1 VQEDHKRIL
10 DVSGKIQ
17 ERRTVIAS
25 LRSQITEL
33 HGKIREKKVRTQGQE
48 RQVQQLHESV
58 IGFQERCRQMT
69 EIVRAKKVQRQGG
82 SPPPPMKK
90 DGVGSSM
97 AQINQS

>member
-1 VQEDHKRIL
+1 M
-10 DVSGKIQ
+10 
-17 ERRTVIAS
+17 IAS
-25 LRSQITEL
+25 LRSQITDL

-82 SPPPPMKK
+82 SPTPTAMKK

>member
-1 VQEDHKRIL
+1 VQEDHRRLL

-25 LRSQITEL
+25 LRSQITDL
-33 HGKIREKKVRTQGQE
+33 HGKIRDKKARTQGQE

-69 EIVRAKKVQRQGG
+69 EIVRAKKAQR
-82 SPPPPMKK
+82 
-90 DGVGSSM
+90 
-97 AQINQS
+97 